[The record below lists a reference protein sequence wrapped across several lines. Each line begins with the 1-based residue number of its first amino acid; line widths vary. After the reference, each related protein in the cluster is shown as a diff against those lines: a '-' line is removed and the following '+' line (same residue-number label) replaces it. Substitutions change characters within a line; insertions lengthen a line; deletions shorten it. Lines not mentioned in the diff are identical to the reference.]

1 MANRGRCRSMI
12 CLCVALC
19 ACIVG
24 MTGCGRISPGTSHTA
39 EAGTSG
45 EKNLT
50 DVTFMLNW
58 IPDTNHI
65 GVYVAQNKGWY
76 ADAGLNVTIVGV
88 AQAGPEQAVNSGVA
102 DFALSNMANVG
113 AFSLK
118 DVHLR
123 QVLQLQ
129 QRPSAIWCALASNR
143 AISSP
148 KDFDGTTFA
157 TFGASEDSAIVKRMI
172 QYDGGTG
179 EFDSV
184 TVGTSTFQVLQA
196 GKADFGGFYSTW
208 EGVQASLAGPQ
219 MNCFKGE
226 DYGVPGNPN
235 EIGVV
240 TKSSTI
246 ESNPDLVR
254 AFVQATQRGYEYA
267 YAHPEEAADIL
278 VKEASEANLD
288 PALVRA
294 SMNYIIE
301 NQYWGDPEKIADG
314 SFTLGQ
320 ADIAGAQQYFDFLA
334 EAHAY
339 TDKND
344 VPTARAPQ
352 AAELATDEF
361 LAR

>member
-1 MANRGRCRSMI
+1 MVAMRRFRFVI
-12 CLCVALC
+12 CMCALLC
-19 ACIVG
+19 AG
-24 MTGCGRISPGTSHTA
+24 AAGLAGCADLAPNASQTQS
-39 EAGTSG
+39 AGGSG
-45 EKNLT
+45 EDELT
-50 DVTFMLNW
+50 NVTFMLNW

-76 ADAGLNVTIVGV
+76 AQAGLSVTTVGV

-118 DVHLR
+118 GVDLR
-123 QVLQLQ
+123 QVFQLQ
-129 QRPSAIWCALASNR
+129 QRPSAIWCALASNP
-143 AISSP
+143 AISTP
-148 KDFDGTTFA
+148 KDLDGTTFA

-172 QYDGGTG
+172 QHDGGTG

-208 EGVQASLAGPQ
+208 EGVQASLAGPKLR
-219 MNCFKGE
+219 CFKGE

-235 EIGVV
+235 EIGIV
-240 TKSSTI
+240 TKASTI
-246 ESNPDLVR
+246 ERDPDLVR
-254 AFVQATQRGYEYA
+254 AFVGATQRGYEYA

-278 VKEASEANLD
+278 VKEASEGNLD

-294 SMNYIIE
+294 SMAYIIE
-301 NQYWGDPEKIADG
+301 NQYWGDPQKIADG

-320 ADIAGAQQYFDFLA
+320 ADMRGAQEYFDFIA
-334 EAHAY
+334 QAHAY
-339 TDKND
+339 TDAD
-344 VPTARAPQ
+344 GAAVSTAPQ
-352 AAELATDEF
+352 AAELASDDF
-361 LAR
+361 LAK